1 MANSL
6 NKITTKSILDA
17 TVATAD
23 IADNAITL
31 AKMAGGTD
39 GQIITYDANGD
50 PVAVGPGSDGQVLTS
65 TGAGSPPAFENVPA
79 SVTLSGSTDNTVVT
93 VTGANA
99 MQGEGNLLFDGNDL
113 IIKGTSTNTSLDYAA
128 SQLLQINNSSDSNNV
143 HSALSFTFGS
153 QDRGPAIYAAYR
165 NTSGEGDLIIAPDYA
180 ETAAVFKP
188 HGAVELYYDN
198 AKKFETTSGGAKVTG
213 ELQMGGTA
221 GVKFSHSGTTSIY
234 ESQTAGDSLVFK
246 TTPSG
251 GSSTTRLTISSDGVF
266 RIPDGDRIY
275 LGTDHDL
282 MLYHTGGA
290 HSYLRNDTG
299 QFYIQAENNIY
310 FQHTTDGGSAES
322 MATFNADGSVELYY
336 DNSKKFETTSGGV
349 QVTGNMVADAVYLGD
364 DEKLYLGTGD
374 DFQMWHEASSNKTIF
389 KENGSGSFDI
399 RGNTIQLQDAGGNEN
414 LAVFTPDGGVNLY
427 HNNVLKFNTW
437 AEGCKGM
444 GIVHAMGRV
453 DGQGTAHVDKEWGL
467 DSFTD
472 NSSGNYT
479 VGFTHD
485 LSTDNECIGII
496 NVHPVNTGS
505 QIFGFGVVEVNN
517 QSSADLSMRRVDND
531 APSLSQDDWDNIHF
545 VIFDID

>member
-23 IADNAITL
+23 IADDAVTE
-31 AKMAGGTD
+31 AKIADASVDEARLKISNSPTNGQFLSAQSGNTGGLTWAAVSSVGGATGVDFNDTVKARFGTD
-39 GQIITYDANGD
+39 NDLELWHTGSHGQLKN
-50 PVAVGPGSDGQVLTS
+50 S
-65 TGAGSPPAFENVPA
+65 TGTLQVFADNFE
-79 SVTLSGSTDNTVVT
+79 
-93 VTGANA
+93 
-99 MQGEGNLLFDGNDL
+99 
-113 IIKGTSTNTSLDYAA
+113 
-128 SQLLQINNSSDSNNV
+128 INNTANSEYKARFINN
-143 HSALSFTFGS
+143 A
-153 QDRGPAIYAAYR
+153 
-165 NTSGEGDLIIAPDYA
+165 
-180 ETAAVFKP
+180 
-188 HGAVELYYDN
+188 AVELYYDN
-198 AKKFETTSGGAKVTG
+198 SKKFETTSGGAKVTG

-266 RIPDGDRIY
+266 RIPDGDRLY

-299 QFYIQAENNIY
+299 QFYIQAENNIH

-322 MATFNADGSVELYY
+322 TASFNADGSVELYY

-389 KENGSGSFDI
+389 KENGTGSFDI

-485 LSTDNECIGII
+485 LSTDNECVGII
-496 NVHPVNTGS
+496 NVWPINTGG
-505 QIFGFGVVEVNN
+505 QIFGFGAVEVNS

-531 APSLSQDDWDNIHF
+531 APSVEQGDWDNINF